1 MQIAIVI
8 ILAFICVVIVISI
21 LLQEDKSGG
30 GLGMIGGSSQSF
42 FGANSSSIL
51 SRFTSIVFTILMLG
65 CILFAIFASRFTT
78 ETSPTDKDI
87 SRVEYYNSNITQV
100 KKSDF
105 IKDNTSDA
113 INKPEENSS
122 SSK

>member
-8 ILAFICVVIVISI
+8 ILVFICILVVISI

-30 GLGMIGGSSQSF
+30 SIGMIGGSSQSF

-51 SRFTSIVFTILMLG
+51 SRFTSIVLTILMLT
-65 CILFAIFASRFTT
+65 CILYAIFASRFTT
-78 ETSPTDKDI
+78 ETSPSDKDI

-100 KKSDF
+100 KKADF
-105 IKDNTSDA
+105 ITD
-113 INKPEENSS
+113 NSS
-122 SSK
+122 DTTKESEKDSNNK